1 MGYVMLPVPAHH
13 KKEFERW
20 LLETTARAELAA
32 WNPGRLERA
41 IGRLDPIDVSIVSAV
56 GSIRGYWGDAPTIA
70 ERIEL
75 DEHAMMDRIDVMNAA
90 CVEDSAPHLIL
101 VKTAE
106 ESRSGRPQLMLNPSI
121 RAELMAALP

>member
-1 MGYVMLPVPAHH
+1 MDYVMVPVPAHH
-13 KKEFERW
+13 RKEFDRW
-20 LLETTARAELAA
+20 LLEAAARAELAA
-32 WNPGRLERA
+32 WNPERLERA
-41 IGRLDPIDVSIVSAV
+41 LERLDPIDRRIVVAV

-106 ESRSGRPQLMLNPSI
+106 ESRSGRPQLMVNPSI
-121 RAELMAALP
+121 REDVVAALS